1 MVTYSKYGRQAS
13 SKEIGSMRIAK
24 LDSERTNNK
33 SSIGKN
39 SFGFSITDFNKGV
52 AVYKNMYL
60 GICSVENISKYIS
73 WLKDN
78 EINFRYEDLES
89 GMAFAKRYVTI
100 NNTID
105 GLSYRGSFEENNFF
119 NEWNMVVKEN
129 RKNGR

>member
-24 LDSERTNNK
+24 IDSERTNSK

-52 AVYKNMYL
+52 ALYKNMHL
-60 GICSVENISKYIS
+60 GLCSVVDIPKYIS
-73 WLKDN
+73 WLKEN
-78 EINFRYEDLES
+78 EINFRCEDLES
-89 GMAFAKRYVTI
+89 GIAFAKRYVTI
-100 NNTID
+100 NDTIN
-105 GLSYRGSFEENNFF
+105 GLDYRGSFDENDFF